1 MDIIDKKYEGLYINK
16 ETGEREMTTEN
27 KKRFIVPN
35 LRRARDIEKLKDQFC
50 NEKLLGSIVDLMNK
64 ASSNENKL
72 KMKEATE
79 KFSKRFYDDI
89 VNKLSSTINNQAK
102 PSDSDSIYYIIGIS
116 YYRNNAELT
125 SKDYVVY
132 PPKIVNSIEGNYK
145 SALRASVYIMEEAE
159 DRLKDSY
166 MKQICYPIKVDET
179 VLSSIQDGSLF
190 NREENIER
198 AKEVLNSKEY
208 IDALISSD
216 TFKSLDEESLEN
228 SIYLFLT
235 DNPIDRISSRLKQM
249 EDRHEEEQ
257 ILESLK
263 LSTANTKGELYKVIC
278 LMQNVIDEYNS
289 YRNKPSINRVL
300 DRLNEMNKELSDIE
314 EELNDMTLQSFTVD
328 DIDTER

>member
-1 MDIIDKKYEGLYINK
+1 
-16 ETGEREMTTEN
+16 MTTEN
-27 KKRFIVPN
+27 KRFIVPN

-64 ASSNENKL
+64 AASNENKL

-89 VNKLSSTINNQAK
+89 VKLNSTINNQAK
-102 PSDSDSIYYIIGIS
+102 PSDSDSIYYIIGIN

-145 SALRASVYIMEEAE
+145 SALRASVYTMEEAE

-179 VLSSIQDGSLF
+179 VLDGIQDGSLF
-190 NREENIER
+190 NREENIGR
-198 AKEVLNSKEY
+198 AKEVLNSDEY

-228 SIYLFLT
+228 SIYLSLT
-235 DNPIDRISSRLKQM
+235 DNPIDRINGKLKQM

-263 LSTANTKGELYKVIC
+263 LPTINTKGELHKVIC
-278 LMQNVIDEYNS
+278 LIRSVIGKYNC
-289 YRNKPSINRVL
+289 YRNKPSVNRIL
-300 DRLNEMNKELSDIE
+300 DRLNEMNKELSSIE
-314 EELNDMTLQSFTVD
+314 EELNDMTLKSFTVD
-328 DIDTER
+328 DINTER

>member
-1 MDIIDKKYEGLYINK
+1 MSTDNK
-16 ETGEREMTTEN
+16 PM
-27 KKRFIVPN
+27 KRFIVPN

-102 PSDSDSIYYIIGIS
+102 QSNSDSIYYIIGIN

-132 PPKIVNSIEGNYK
+132 PPKIVNSIEGNYE
-145 SALRASVYIMEEAE
+145 SALRASVYTMEETE

-166 MKQICYPIKVDET
+166 MKQICYPIKVDDA
-179 VLSSIQDGSLF
+179 VLDGIQNGSLF
-190 NREENIER
+190 NREENIGR
-198 AKEVLNSKEY
+198 AKEVLNSDEY

-228 SIYLFLT
+228 SIYLLLT
-235 DNPIDRISSRLKQM
+235 DNPIDRINGKLKHM

-263 LSTANTKGELYKVIC
+263 LSTANVKGELYSVIC
-278 LMQNVIDEYNS
+278 LMLNVIDEYNP
-289 YRNKPSINRVL
+289 YRDKPSINRIL
-300 DRLNEMNKELSDIE
+300 DRLNQMNKGLSNIE

-328 DIDTER
+328 DINTER

>member
-1 MDIIDKKYEGLYINK
+1 MI
-16 ETGEREMTTEN
+16 TEN
-27 KKRFIVPN
+27 KRFIVPN

-50 NEKLLGSIVDLMNK
+50 NEKFLGSIVDLMNK

-72 KMKEATE
+72 KMKEAVE

-89 VNKLSSTINNQAK
+89 VKLNTTINNQVK

-116 YYRNNAELT
+116 YYRNNTELT

-132 PPKIVNSIEGNYK
+132 PPKIVNSIEGNYE
-145 SALRASVYIMEEAE
+145 SALRASVYTMEEAE

-166 MKQICYPIKVDET
+166 MKQICYPIKVDEA
-179 VLSSIQDGSLF
+179 VLDGIQDGSLF

-198 AKEVLNSKEY
+198 AKEVLNSDEY

-235 DNPIDRISSRLKQM
+235 DNPIDRINNRLKRM

-263 LSTANTKGELYKVIC
+263 LPTINTKGELHKVIC
-278 LMQNVIDEYNS
+278 LMRSVIGEYNC
-289 YRNKPSINRVL
+289 YRNKPSVNRIL

-314 EELNDMTLQSFTVD
+314 EELNDMTLKSFIVD

>member
-1 MDIIDKKYEGLYINK
+1 MSTDKKP
-16 ETGEREMTTEN
+16 M
-27 KKRFIVPN
+27 KRFIVPN

-79 KFSKRFYDDI
+79 KFSKRFHDDI
-89 VNKLSSTINNQAK
+89 VKLNSTINNQAK
-102 PSDSDSIYYIIGIS
+102 LSDSDSIYYIIGIS

-132 PPKIVNSIEGNYK
+132 PPKIVNSIEGNYE

-166 MKQICYPIKVDET
+166 IKQICYPIKADET
-179 VLSSIQDGSLF
+179 VLSGIQDGSLF
-190 NREENIER
+190 NREENIVR
-198 AKEVLNSKEY
+198 AKGVLNSDEY

-228 SIYLFLT
+228 SIYLLLT
-235 DNPIDRISSRLKQM
+235 DNPIDRINGKLKQM
-249 EDRHEEEQ
+249 EDRHEEEEQ

-263 LSTANTKGELYKVIC
+263 LSTANVKGELYSVIC
-278 LMQNVIDEYNS
+278 LMLNVIDEYNC
-289 YRNKPSINRVL
+289 YRDKPSINRTL
-300 DRLNEMNKELSDIE
+300 DRLNQINKELSNIE
-314 EELNDMTLQSFTVD
+314 EELNDMTLKSFT
-328 DIDTER
+328 IDNISTER